1 MKNEHRVKYISIEC
15 DIHNVEKE
23 IVKEMAEK
31 TGSTLRIIPT
41 HNLDFYPE
49 AEIESI
55 WKVCFDKNQ
64 FGECHEE
71 CEKDIAP
78 FTELTS

>member
-1 MKNEHRVKYISIEC
+1 MRFIGVEELLLIISMSNFFSIES
-15 DIHNVEKE
+15 NFSK
-23 IVKEMAEK
+23 
-31 TGSTLRIIPT
+31 
-41 HNLDFYPE
+41 
-49 AEIESI
+49 IESI